1 VKLSESKIL
10 SYSEDIRRK
19 LVKLKAQQK
28 EEDRTHKLDREKL
41 KVHQNYQTVSTPI
54 YLECTFKST
63 VPLLPSQLKE
73 ATGCICMS

>member
-1 VKLSESKIL
+1 MKLSKSKIL

-54 YLECTFKST
+54 YLN
-63 VPLLPSQLKE
+63 VLLRTWLLDFILIERSDRMHLYE
-73 ATGCICMS
+73 